1 MTTQTPL
8 LFSWSDVE
16 SLADIERL
24 RRVLDALPDDALIT
38 ALEKRRGK
46 GRNDYPVEAMWR
58 ALVAGIVFQ
67 HPSIEAL
74 LRELNRNP
82 TLLDACG
89 FHPVPL
95 RGKRKLRQD
104 PQSKVIHVIRG
115 KERSSIPSSYN
126 VSRFVVSLLK
136 IEEEEGLLSQMLV
149 DLRHRLM
156 DLIGDFG
163 VHLGCDGK
171 AIASQST
178 GVVKTTTGKTS
189 DRDAD
194 WGKHET
200 SGVNAEGKVW
210 TKVKSW
216 FGYTL
221 HLIADTTYEIPVAAA
236 VTKASVSEVK
246 TLEAML
252 PTIFEESPD
261 LATRCRD
268 MSADRGYDSGPLKKA
283 LWETWQVRPIIDVRL
298 MWRNEKAEPGHDPKK
313 RISRPLDAGKADTM
327 VYTERGE
334 VRCICPETGTERDL
348 AFQGFEATRGT
359 LKYRCPAAAY
369 GFNCQGREVCEAA
382 GECHTQGYGR
392 IVRVPLDLDR
402 RIFTPT
408 PRSSL
413 TWARCYRGRSALERI
428 NGRLDQSFGFEHH
441 TIRGLRTM
449 KARVNLALVVMMALA
464 HASVEEQQPHLM
476 RSLVRTGTL
485 PDTS

>member
-16 SLADIERL
+16 SLPDIERL
-24 RRVLDALPDDALIT
+24 RRVLDALPDEALIA
-38 ALEKRRGK
+38 ALERRRGK
-46 GRNDYPVEAMWR
+46 GRNDYPLEAMWR

-82 TLLDACG
+82 ALLDACG

-95 RGKRKLRQD
+95 RGKRRLRQD
-104 PQSKVIHVIRG
+104 PQTGVIHVIAG

-126 VSRFVVSLLK
+126 VSRFVVSLLRV
-136 IEEEEGLLSQMLV
+136 EEEEGLLSQMLV

-156 DLIGDFG
+156 DLIPDFG

-178 GVVKTTTGKTS
+178 GVVNATTGTTS

-200 SGVNAEGKVW
+200 RGVSADGKAW
-210 TKVKSW
+210 TKVKTW

-236 VTKASVSEVK
+236 LTKASASEVK
-246 TLEAML
+246 TLEGML
-252 PTIFEESPD
+252 PEMFEESPD
-261 LATRCRD
+261 LATRCKD
-268 MSADRGYDSGPLKKA
+268 MSADRGYDSGPLKKT
-283 LWETWQVRPIIDVRL
+283 LWETWQIRPIIDVRM

-313 RISRPLDAGKADTM
+313 RISRPLDAGKTDTM

-334 VRCICPETGTERDL
+334 VRCICPEPNGIWPSRASRRREELSSTAARRQLMASTARD
-348 AFQGFEATRGT
+348 
-359 LKYRCPAAAY
+359 
-369 GFNCQGREVCEAA
+369 
-382 GECHTQGYGR
+382 
-392 IVRVPLDLDR
+392 
-402 RIFTPT
+402 
-408 PRSSL
+408 
-413 TWARCYRGRSALERI
+413 GRSVRRPVSAMLRI
-428 NGRLDQSFGFEHH
+428 RPYRPCAPRPRPPDLH
-441 TIRGLRTM
+441 
-449 KARVNLALVVMMALA
+449 
-464 HASVEEQQPHLM
+464 
-476 RSLVRTGTL
+476 
-485 PDTS
+485 PDTPQFTHLGPLATGDGPHSRESMAVLIRASASSTTRSAASAR